1 MHVVKMAQEQNTTT
15 SKKEQGKLKKKSKVI
30 FMLKKLTWFNTNL
43 HGYPFQRSIS
53 LNFSNVSNC

>member
-1 MHVVKMAQEQNTTT
+1 MHFVKMAQEQNTTT
-15 SKKEQGKLKKKSKVI
+15 SKKVQIQSIFYVKKI
-30 FMLKKLTWFNTNL
+30 TWFNTNL